1 MKIAIRLICFA
12 LILLSLGS
20 CIKLVYISK
29 SSKPEI
35 ALNNPHNDIVFVNL
49 FDYTSPEIVK
59 EKEKSAYH
67 EGVMRLIDGL
77 FSFASDSSFSFTVC
91 DTLKKGIGKDL
102 LTTLLPVDT
111 IQNICSQFNAN
122 LLLALDSVSLFFDWQ
137 IVTDDNKY
145 GYNGK
150 TKNFYLNSKF
160 YVSLYKS
167 SGELINRTELD
178 QSSLFGSRP
187 PLSGIVT
194 FKPSISRAI
203 NIAQSLGYYSGQDY
217 VSRFYP
223 HIIQDTQQ
231 LYSGRL
237 FRESNNYIFE
247 KNWAKAVEL
256 LEQLAKNPDPLI
268 AEKAKHNLEVVKEA
282 AAAGKK

>member
-1 MKIAIRLICFA
+1 
-12 LILLSLGS
+12 
-20 CIKLVYISK
+20 
-29 SSKPEI
+29 
-35 ALNNPHNDIVFVNL
+35 
-49 FDYTSPEIVK
+49 
-59 EKEKSAYH
+59 
-67 EGVMRLIDGL
+67 MRLIDGL

>member
-231 LYSGRL
+231 LYSGKL

>member
-1 MKIAIRLICFA
+1 MKVAIRPIFFA
-12 LILLSLGS
+12 LILLIFSS

-29 SSKPEI
+29 SSGPEI

-67 EGVMRLIDGL
+67 EGVMRFIDGL
-77 FSFASDSSFSFTVC
+77 FSFASDSSFSFTVS

-111 IQNICSQFNAN
+111 IQNICSRFNTN
-122 LLLALDSVSLFFDWQ
+122 LLVALDSVSLYFDWE
-137 IVTDDNKY
+137 IVKDDNQY
-145 GYNGK
+145 GYNGN

-160 YVSLYKS
+160 YVSLYNS

-178 QSSLFGSRP
+178 QSSLFASRP

-203 NIAQSLGYYSGQDY
+203 YLAQSLGYYSGQDY

-231 LYSGRL
+231 LYTGKV
-237 FRESNNYIFE
+237 FRESNSHIFE
-247 KNWAKAVEL
+247 KNWAKAADL
-256 LEQLAKNPDPLI
+256 LEQLTKNQDPLI
-268 AEKAKHNLEVVKEA
+268 ADKAKHNLDVVKEA
-282 AAAGKK
+282 AAAAQK